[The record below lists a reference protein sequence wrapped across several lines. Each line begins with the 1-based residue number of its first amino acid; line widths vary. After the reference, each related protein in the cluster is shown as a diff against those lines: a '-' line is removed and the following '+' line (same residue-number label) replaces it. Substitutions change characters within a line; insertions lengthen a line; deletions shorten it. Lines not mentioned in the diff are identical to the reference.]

1 MDSPFIYDKFVT
13 GKNFIGRKS
22 DCTIL
27 GNLISQHENVVLY
40 EPAKSGKTSLIQQTL
55 FNLRVMGKQLRIGQL
70 SLLNVRS
77 VETFALRLG
86 GTAIR
91 TAATTPAEYAACAA
105 RYLDGTHIVFDPQ
118 RFSETDEV
126 LSATWTLDG
135 DDLLAVLRL
144 PYRIAEDG
152 GAPLLLILDEFQ
164 NLALTEDG
172 DAVFK
177 AMEQVMKEERQRTP
191 GSPFSYILSGS
202 MVNAM
207 KEIFEVRRYFYRLV
221 EPLRLQAVDEREIT
235 EHIAKGFLTSGKVI
249 DKDLLL
255 GACRL
260 FRNNLWYINN
270 FVAICDAKSKGYIME
285 PILVE
290 ALASIIAVHEPRF
303 RERMNGL
310 TGHQV
315 SLLRAIIDGVTKFSS
330 SEIVRAYALNSS
342 ANVKRV
348 KDALVKK
355 EIVTFD
361 SNDVPTILDPLFE
374 YWVRKYYFE
383 KKDV

>member
-1 MDSPFIYDKFVT
+1 MDAPFIYDKFVT

-27 GNLISQHENVVLY
+27 GNLISQHENIVLY
-40 EPAKSGKTSLIQQTL
+40 APPKGGKTSLVQQAL
-55 FNLRVMGKQLRIGQL
+55 FNLRVMGKQLRIGQF
-70 SLLNVRS
+70 SALNIRS
-77 VETFALRLG
+77 VEAFLLRLG
-86 GTAIR
+86 GTALR
-91 TAATTPAEYAACAA
+91 AVATTPSEYAALAD
-105 RYLDGTHIVFDPQ
+105 RHLGGTHVIFDPGH
-118 RFSETDEV
+118 FADSDEV
-126 LSATWTLDG
+126 LSTNWALDRE
-135 DDLLAVLRL
+135 DWLAVLRL
-144 PYRIAEDG
+144 PYRIARDG
-152 GAPLLLILDEFQ
+152 GAPLLLIIDEFQ

-172 DAVFK
+172 DGLFK
-177 AMEQVMKEERQRTP
+177 AMEQVMKEELESGRA
-191 GSPFSYILSGS
+191 PFSYIFSGS

-207 KEIFEVRRYFYRLV
+207 KDIFEVRRFFYRQV
-221 EPLRLQAVDEREIT
+221 EPLKMQPVDEREIT

-260 FRNNLWYINN
+260 FRNNLWYINH
-270 FVAICDAKSKGYIME
+270 FVSICDSKSKGYIME

-290 ALASIIAVHEPRF
+290 ALAGILAIHEPRF
-303 RERMNGL
+303 RSMVNDL
-310 TGHQV
+310 TTHQV
-315 SLLRAIIDGVTKFSS
+315 SLLRATIDGCTKFSS
-330 SEIVRAYALNSS
+330 SEVVRAYALNSS

-361 SNDVPTILDPLFE
+361 SNDIPTILDPLFE

-383 KKDV
+383 KKDA

>member
-27 GNLISQHENVVLY
+27 GNLITQHENVVIY
-40 EPAKSGKTSLIQQTL
+40 EPVKSGKTSLIQQTL

-70 SLLNVRS
+70 SAMNIRT
-77 VETFALRLG
+77 VEAFLLRLG
-86 GTAIR
+86 GTVLR
-91 TAATTPAEYAACAA
+91 TVATTPAEYASLAA
-105 RYLDGTHIVFDPQ
+105 RYLEGTHVVFDPE
-118 RFSETDEV
+118 RFAESDEP
-126 LSATWTLDG
+126 LSTNWTLDR
-135 DDLLAVLRL
+135 DDMLAVLRL
-144 PYRIAEDG
+144 PCRIARDG
-152 GAPLLLILDEFQ
+152 GGPLLIIVDEFQ

-172 DAVFK
+172 ESVFK
-177 AMEQVMKEERQRTP
+177 AMEQVMKEERDAGRA
-191 GSPFSYILSGS
+191 PFSYILCGS
-202 MVNAM
+202 RVNAM
-207 KEIFEVRRYFYRLV
+207 KDIFEVKRFFYRLV
-221 EPLRLQAVDEREIT
+221 EPLRLQPVDEREIT

-260 FRNNLWYINN
+260 FRNNLWYINH
-270 FVAICDAKSKGYIME
+270 FVSICDAKSKGYIME
-285 PILVE
+285 PVLVE
-290 ALASIIAVHEPRF
+290 ALAGIMAVHEPRF
-303 RERMNGL
+303 RDMMNDL
-310 TGHQV
+310 TTHQV
-315 SLLRAIIDGVTKFSS
+315 SLLRAIVDGVTRFSA
-330 SEIVRAYALNSS
+330 SEVVRAYALNSS

-361 SNDVPTILDPLFE
+361 SNDIPTILDPLFE